1 MPGSA
6 PGTSDSP
13 PAGVSTLVQP
23 LTLKDQELLEP
34 PDLGV
39 TLGCGTNN
47 SSRTFLSVS
56 GGCIRFAGK
65 GGSVGQSLGFT
76 AGPTLLQPE
85 VASAQLSSDSST
97 SRFSTVLPLLVGF
110 GHAGLRR
117 REALFELPDLVP
129 VVGLGLPV
137 SGEVFGHGQL
147 GGRGGMLAALPIA
160 DAASNASD
168 DEQGCD
174 DVPVDGVHSCFPVRQ
189 SVNSASRRFAS
200 PCTKRY
206 SGLPFGS
213 ILPVFT

>member
-1 MPGSA
+1 M
-6 PGTSDSP
+6 
-13 PAGVSTLVQP
+13 LVQL

-39 TLGCGTNN
+39 ALGCGTNN

-56 GGCIRFAGK
+56 GGCIKFAGG

-85 VASAQLSSDSST
+85 VASAQVSSNSSA
-97 SRFSTVLPLLVGF
+97 SGFSIFLPLLVGF

-117 REALFELPDLVP
+117 REGLFELPDLVL

-147 GGRGGMLAALPIA
+147 GGRGGVLTALPIA
-160 DAASNASD
+160 DAAGD
-168 DEQGCD
+168 DDGDEQRCD
-174 DVPVDGVHSCFPVRQ
+174 DVHGSSPVRQ
-189 SVNSASRRFAS
+189 SWYSASRRLAS

-206 SGLPFGS
+206 SGLPFGNA
-213 ILPVFT
+213 LPVFT